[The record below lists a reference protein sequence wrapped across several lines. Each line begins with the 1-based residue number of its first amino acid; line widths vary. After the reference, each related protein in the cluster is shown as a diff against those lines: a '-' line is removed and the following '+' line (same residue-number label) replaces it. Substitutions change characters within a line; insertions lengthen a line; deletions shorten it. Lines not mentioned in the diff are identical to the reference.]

1 MVLLNSER
9 NSNHDYASA
18 RERMVREQ
26 IIGRGIRDRRVIE
39 AMLKIPR
46 HLFVP
51 EALLGQAHADSAL
64 PIGEKQT
71 ITQPFMVAFMSQ
83 ALNLKGGERVL
94 EIGTGSGYQAAVLS
108 CLAGRVYSVE
118 RIRSLLERAR
128 KILDQVQCRNV
139 LTRLFDGSFGW
150 KEESPFDAILVTAGA
165 PSIPK
170 ALVEQVKAGGVLV
183 IPVGA
188 RREQKLLQIRRLPK
202 GITQE
207 VLIDCHFVDLVGEHG
222 WEKKKL
228 PSPADGGGAG

>member
-1 MVLLNSER
+1 MIPLNTSR
-9 NSNHDYASA
+9 NPNHDYASA
-18 RERMVREQ
+18 RERMVQ
-26 IIGRGIRDRRVIE
+26 DQVIGRGIRDRRVIE
-39 AMLKIPR
+39 AMMKIPR

-83 ALNLKGGERVL
+83 ALNLKGKERVL

-128 KILDQVQCRNV
+128 KTLDQIHCRNV
-139 LTRLFDGSFGW
+139 LTRLFDGSYGW

-165 PSIPK
+165 PSVPK
-170 ALVEQVKAGGVLV
+170 VLVEQLKSGGVLV

-188 RREQKLLQIRRLPK
+188 RKDQKLLRLRRLPE

-207 VLIDCHFVDLVGEHG
+207 LLIDCHFVDLVGEHG
-222 WEKKKL
+222 WEKKVRN
-228 PSPADGGGAG
+228 

>member
-1 MVLLNSER
+1 MIPLNTSR
-9 NSNHDYASA
+9 NSNHEYASA
-18 RERMVREQ
+18 RERMVQ
-26 IIGRGIRDRRVIE
+26 VQVIGRGIRDRRVIE
-39 AMLKIPR
+39 AMMKIPR

-83 ALNLKGGERVL
+83 ALNLKGKERVL

-128 KILDQVQCRNV
+128 KTLDQIHCRNV
-139 LTRLFDGSFGW
+139 LTRLFDGSYGW

-165 PSIPK
+165 PSVPK
-170 ALVEQVKAGGVLV
+170 VLVEQLKSGGVLV

-188 RREQKLLQIRRLPK
+188 RKDQKLLRLRRLPE

-207 VLIDCHFVDLVGEHG
+207 LLIDCHFVDLVGEHG
-222 WEKKKL
+222 WEKRKI
-228 PSPADGGGAG
+228 

>member
-1 MVLLNSER
+1 MIPLNTSR
-9 NSNHDYASA
+9 NSNHEYASA
-18 RERMVREQ
+18 RERMVQ
-26 IIGRGIRDRRVIE
+26 VQVIGRGIRDRRVIE
-39 AMLKIPR
+39 AMIKIPR

-83 ALNLKGGERVL
+83 ALNLKGKERVL

-128 KILDQVQCRNV
+128 KTLDQIHCRNV
-139 LTRLFDGSFGW
+139 LTRLFDGSYGW

-165 PSIPK
+165 PSVPK
-170 ALVEQVKAGGVLV
+170 VLVEQLKPGGLLV

-188 RREQKLLQIRRLPK
+188 RKDQKLLRLRRLPE

-207 VLIDCHFVDLVGEHG
+207 LLIDCHFVDLVGEHG
-222 WEKKKL
+222 WEKRKI
-228 PSPADGGGAG
+228 

>member
-1 MVLLNSER
+1 MTPLNSSR
-9 NSNHDYASA
+9 NPNHDYASA

-26 IIGRGIRDRRVIE
+26 VLGRGIQDRRVVE
-39 AMLKIPR
+39 TMLKIPR

-51 EALLGQAHADSAL
+51 EALVGQAYADSAL

-83 ALNLKGGERVL
+83 ALNLKGKERIL

-108 CLAGRVYSVE
+108 CLAARIYSVE

-128 KILDQVQCRNV
+128 KTLDQIHCRNV
-139 LTRLFDGSFGW
+139 LTRLFDGSYGW

-170 ALVEQVKAGGVLV
+170 VLVEQLKVGGVLV
-183 IPVGA
+183 IPVGTRKEQRLLRL
-188 RREQKLLQIRRLPK
+188 RRGLE
-202 GITQE
+202 GTTQE
-207 VLIDCHFVDLVGEHG
+207 LLIDCHFVDLVGEHG
-222 WEKKKL
+222 WEKRKV
-228 PSPADGGGAG
+228 

>member
-1 MVLLNSER
+1 MIPLNTSR
-9 NSNHDYASA
+9 NSNHEYASA
-18 RERMVREQ
+18 RERMVQ
-26 IIGRGIRDRRVIE
+26 VQVIGRGIRDRRVIE
-39 AMLKIPR
+39 AMIKIPR

-83 ALNLKGGERVL
+83 ALNLKGKERVL

-128 KILDQVQCRNV
+128 KTLDQIHCRNV
-139 LTRLFDGSFGW
+139 LTRLFDGSYGW

-165 PSIPK
+165 PSVPK
-170 ALVEQVKAGGVLV
+170 VLVEQLKSGGVLV
-183 IPVGA
+183 IPVGT
-188 RREQKLLQIRRLPK
+188 RKDQKLLRLRRLPE

-207 VLIDCHFVDLVGEHG
+207 LLIDCHFVDLVGEHG
-222 WEKKKL
+222 WEKKVRN
-228 PSPADGGGAG
+228 

>member
-1 MVLLNSER
+1 MVQ
-9 NSNHDYASA
+9 
-18 RERMVREQ
+18 VQ
-26 IIGRGIRDRRVIE
+26 VIGRGIRDRRVIE
-39 AMLKIPR
+39 AMMKIPR

-83 ALNLKGGERVL
+83 ALNLKGKERVL

-128 KILDQVQCRNV
+128 KTLDQIHCRNV
-139 LTRLFDGSFGW
+139 LTRLFDGSYGW

-165 PSIPK
+165 PSVPK
-170 ALVEQVKAGGVLV
+170 VLVEQLKSGGVLV
-183 IPVGA
+183 IPVGT
-188 RREQKLLQIRRLPK
+188 RKDQKLLRLRRLPE

-207 VLIDCHFVDLVGEHG
+207 LLIDCHFVDLVGEHG
-222 WEKKKL
+222 WEKRKI
-228 PSPADGGGAG
+228 

>member
-1 MVLLNSER
+1 MIPVNASR
-9 NSNHDYASA
+9 NSNHDYALA
-18 RERMVREQ
+18 RERMVQ
-26 IIGRGIRDRRVIE
+26 DQVIGRGIQDRRVIE

-83 ALNLKGGERVL
+83 ALNLKGKERVL

-108 CLAGRVYSVE
+108 CLAARIYSVE

-128 KILDQVQCRNV
+128 KTLDRIHCRNV
-139 LTRLFDGSFGW
+139 LTRLFDGSYGW

-165 PSIPK
+165 PSVPK
-170 ALVEQVKAGGVLV
+170 LLVEQLKPGGILV

-188 RREQKLLQIRRLPK
+188 RKDQKLLRLRRLPE

-207 VLIDCHFVDLVGEHG
+207 LLIDCHFVDLVGEHG
-222 WEKKKL
+222 WEKRKI
-228 PSPADGGGAG
+228 

>member
-1 MVLLNSER
+1 MIPLNTSR
-9 NSNHDYASA
+9 NSNHEYASA
-18 RERMVREQ
+18 RERMVQ
-26 IIGRGIRDRRVIE
+26 VQVIGRGIRDRRVIE
-39 AMLKIPR
+39 AMMKIPR

-83 ALNLKGGERVL
+83 ALNLKGKERVL

-128 KILDQVQCRNV
+128 KTLDQIHCRNV
-139 LTRLFDGSFGW
+139 LTRLFDGSYGW

-165 PSIPK
+165 PSVPK
-170 ALVEQVKAGGVLV
+170 VLVEQLKSGGVLV
-183 IPVGA
+183 IPVGT
-188 RREQKLLQIRRLPK
+188 RKDQKLLRLRRLPE

-207 VLIDCHFVDLVGEHG
+207 LLIDCHFVDLVGEHG
-222 WEKKKL
+222 WEKRKI
-228 PSPADGGGAG
+228 

>member
-1 MVLLNSER
+1 MIPLHTSR
-9 NSNHDYASA
+9 NPNHDYASA
-18 RERMVREQ
+18 RERMVQ
-26 IIGRGIRDRRVIE
+26 DQVIGRGIRDRRVIE
-39 AMLKIPR
+39 AMMKIPR

-83 ALNLKGGERVL
+83 ALNLKGKERVL

-128 KILDQVQCRNV
+128 KTLDQIHCRNV
-139 LTRLFDGSFGW
+139 LTRLFDGSYGW

-165 PSIPK
+165 PSVPK
-170 ALVEQVKAGGVLV
+170 VLVEQLKSGGVLV

-188 RREQKLLQIRRLPK
+188 RKDQKLLRLRRLPE

-207 VLIDCHFVDLVGEHG
+207 LLIDCHFVDLVGEHG
-222 WEKKKL
+222 WEKKIR
-228 PSPADGGGAG
+228 S

>member
-1 MVLLNSER
+1 MIPLNTSR
-9 NSNHDYASA
+9 NSNHEYASA
-18 RERMVREQ
+18 RERMVQ
-26 IIGRGIRDRRVIE
+26 VQVIGRGIRDRRVIE
-39 AMLKIPR
+39 AMMKIPR

-83 ALNLKGGERVL
+83 ALNLKGKERVL

-128 KILDQVQCRNV
+128 KTLDQIHCRNV
-139 LTRLFDGSFGW
+139 LTRLFDGSYGW

-165 PSIPK
+165 PSVPK
-170 ALVEQVKAGGVLV
+170 VLVEQLKSGGVLV
-183 IPVGA
+183 IPVGT
-188 RREQKLLQIRRLPK
+188 RKDQKLLRLRRLPE

-207 VLIDCHFVDLVGEHG
+207 LLIDCHFVDLVGEHG
-222 WEKKKL
+222 WEKKVRN
-228 PSPADGGGAG
+228 